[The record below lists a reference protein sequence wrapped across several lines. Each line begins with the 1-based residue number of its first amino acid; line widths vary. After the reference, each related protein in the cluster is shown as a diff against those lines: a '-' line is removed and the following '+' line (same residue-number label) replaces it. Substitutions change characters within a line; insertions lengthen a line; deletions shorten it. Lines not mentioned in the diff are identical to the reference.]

1 MSPLLVVC
9 RPTALL
15 RVVFWDGE
23 ELQWN
28 PLLTT
33 VNHIIVGKLSISHTG
48 TLHVRGGKGGL
59 ASKTVF
65 REPLLAARRMVRL
78 QPQAH
83 AAELTRCVLVQGPLF
98 QQTGALALT
107 CWVFLAGEGAH
118 RAQRPAAALPAHTR
132 PVGHRGVCDA

>member
-1 MSPLLVVC
+1 MRPAGLC

-33 VNHIIVGKLSISHTG
+33 VNHIIIGKLSISHTG

-65 REPLLAARRMVRL
+65 KDALLAARRTVRL
-78 QPQAH
+78 PPQQHGAARSGSLCAH
-83 AAELTRCVLVQGPLF
+83 HA
-98 QQTGALALT
+98 
-107 CWVFLAGEGAH
+107 W
-118 RAQRPAAALPAHTR
+118 
-132 PVGHRGVCDA
+132 PVSTSGWL

>member
-1 MSPLLVVC
+1 MLR

-33 VNHIIVGKLSISHTG
+33 VNHIIVGRLSISHTG
-48 TLHVRGGKGGL
+48 TLHVRGTKGGL

-65 REPLLAARRMVRL
+65 KEPLLAGRRMVRRWSGRWH
-78 QPQAH
+78 QEAGCSWQ
-83 AAELTRCVLVQGPLF
+83 VLES
-98 QQTGALALT
+98 
-107 CWVFLAGEGAH
+107 WVFLAGEGTH
-118 RAQRPAAALPAHTR
+118 
-132 PVGHRGVCDA
+132 